1 MHQAWAGSVRRAL
14 IGGAVSAALS
24 VGLLAGFHGSAN
36 AIVGGTEATEE
47 VPFITAIE
55 MLRDSGEFTFRCGGS
70 LIDEQWVLT
79 AAHCVSDRDTGA
91 VTAPENFHARVG
103 SNDRLAGGTTA
114 NVEEIVVHP
123 DYFGGSELLKGDIAL
138 LKLDRPVSQE
148 PVRIANEVGAPGSDL
163 RWYGWGDPYF
173 GNEISPRYLNQLD
186 TTVTADSDC
195 MGGTE
200 WDIAEGDFC
209 NSPEPEAGLCSGDSG
224 SPGLQKAGGRWELVG
239 VVSRGLGDG
248 ECAVDPDVGVSVPA
262 YQEWIDSHT

>member
-1 MHQAWAGSVRRAL
+1 MSQVSPVRGRRAR
-14 IGGAVSAALS
+14 IRGGASAALS
-24 VGLLAGFHGSAN
+24 VGLLAAFHGTAG
-36 AIVGGTEATEE
+36 AIVGGTEATGP

-70 LIDEQWVLT
+70 LIDERYVLT

-103 SNDRLAGGTTA
+103 SNDRLSGGTF
-114 NVEEIVVHP
+114 VGVDEIEVHR
-123 DYFGGSELLKGDIAL
+123 DWFSGSELQKGDLAL
-138 LKLDRPVSQE
+138 LKLARPVDQE
-148 PVRIANEVGAPGSDL
+148 PVRIANEVGAPGSAL

-224 SPGLQKAGGRWELVG
+224 SPGLQKTGGRWELVG

-248 ECAVDPDVGVSVPA
+248 ECATDPDVGVAVPE
-262 YQEWIDSHT
+262 YQKWIDSHT